1 MNDRERQNSKK
12 NQSGGGKGILTV
24 IGAIVLMNVISA
36 GGGSVIWFILA
47 IALIIAIMVIAVKA
61 MKKAAQKNSAGSAPV
76 QWTRP
81 DNDRRQ
87 NAPKSAERPV
97 YTPQTVYNENA
108 SAENF
113 QRDRQ
118 RRIAQLDGF
127 LKNGIIDKE
136 EYEVLLSRYERDI

>member
-12 NQSGGGKGILTV
+12 NQSGGGKGIL
-24 IGAIVLMNVISA
+24 IALGFIILMNVIGA
-36 GGGSVIWFILA
+36 GGGSVILVILA
-47 IALIIAIMVIAVKA
+47 IVLIVAVAVIGLKA
-61 MKKAAQKNSAGSAPV
+61 GKKAIKQKTEDQAPV
-76 QWTRP
+76 QWKRP

-87 NAPKSAERPV
+87 NAPQPVSATRI
-97 YTPQTVYNENA
+97 VYNENA

-136 EYEVLLSRYERDI
+136 EYKVLLSRYERNI

>member
-12 NQSGGGKGILTV
+12 NPSGGKGILTV

-36 GGGSVIWFILA
+36 GGASVIWFILA
-47 IALIIAIMVIAVKA
+47 IALIVAVMVIAVKA
-61 MKKAAQKNSAGSAPV
+61 MKKAAQKNSAESAPV

-81 DNDRRQ
+81 DNDLRQ

-136 EYEVLLSRYERDI
+136 EYKVLLSRYERDI

>member
-12 NQSGGGKGILTV
+12 NPSGGKGILAV

-61 MKKAAQKNSAGSAPV
+61 MKKAAQKNSAGSAPI

-81 DNDRRQ
+81 ENDRRQ

>member
-12 NQSGGGKGILTV
+12 NPSGGKGILALIV
-24 IGAIVLMNVISA
+24 SIVLMNIISA

-47 IALIIAIMVIAVKA
+47 IALIVAIMVIAVKA
-61 MKKAAQKNSAGSAPV
+61 VKKPAQKNSAGSAPV

-136 EYEVLLSRYERDI
+136 EYKVLLSRYERDI

>member
-12 NQSGGGKGILTV
+12 NPSGGKGILTV

>member
-12 NQSGGGKGILTV
+12 NPSGGKGILAV

-61 MKKAAQKNSAGSAPV
+61 MKKAAQKNSAGSAPI

-81 DNDRRQ
+81 ENDRSQ

-136 EYEVLLSRYERDI
+136 EYKVLLSRYERDI

>member
-1 MNDRERQNSKK
+1 MNDRERQSSKK
-12 NQSGGGKGILTV
+12 KQSGGGKGILAV
-24 IGAIVLMNVISA
+24 IVSIVLMNIISA

-61 MKKAAQKNSAGSAPV
+61 MKKAAQKNSAGSAPI

-81 DNDRRQ
+81 ENDRRQ

-136 EYEVLLSRYERDI
+136 EYKVLLSRYERDI

>member
-12 NQSGGGKGILTV
+12 NPSGGKGILAV

-61 MKKAAQKNSAGSAPV
+61 MKKAAQKNSAGSAPI

-81 DNDRRQ
+81 ENDRRQ

-113 QRDRQ
+113 QRDQQ

-136 EYEVLLSRYERDI
+136 EYKVLLSRYERDI

>member
-12 NQSGGGKGILTV
+12 NPSGGKGILAV

-47 IALIIAIMVIAVKA
+47 IALIIAIMVIAVKE

-87 NAPKSAERPV
+87 NAPKPAERPV

-136 EYEVLLSRYERDI
+136 EYKVLLSRYERDI

>member
-1 MNDRERQNSKK
+1 MNDRERQNSKTNK
-12 NQSGGGKGILTV
+12 SGGGKGIL
-24 IGAIVLMNVISA
+24 IVAGFIILMNVISA
-36 GGGSVIWFILA
+36 GGGRAILFILA
-47 IALIIAIMVIAVKA
+47 IALIAAVVIIAVKA
-61 MKKAAQKNSAGSAPV
+61 GKKAAQKNSAASAPAR
-76 QWTRP
+76 WSRP

-87 NAPKSAERPV
+87 NAPKQPERPV
-97 YTPQTVYNENA
+97 YTPQAVYNENA

-136 EYEVLLSRYERDI
+136 EYKVLLSRYERDI

>member
-12 NQSGGGKGILTV
+12 NPSGGKGILAV

-61 MKKAAQKNSAGSAPV
+61 MKKAAQKNSAGSAPI

-81 DNDRRQ
+81 END
-87 NAPKSAERPV
+87 
-97 YTPQTVYNENA
+97 
-108 SAENF
+108 
-113 QRDRQ
+113 
-118 RRIAQLDGF
+118 
-127 LKNGIIDKE
+127 
-136 EYEVLLSRYERDI
+136 LSLIHI

>member
-12 NQSGGGKGILTV
+12 NPSGGKGILTV

-36 GGGSVIWFILA
+36 GGASVIWFILA
-47 IALIIAIMVIAVKA
+47 IALIIAIVVIAVKA
-61 MKKAAQKNSAGSAPV
+61 ATKTAQKNSAEEAPV
-76 QWTRP
+76 RWTRP
-81 DNDRRQ
+81 DNDSRQ
-87 NAPKSAERPV
+87 NAPKPTERPV
-97 YTPQTVYNENA
+97 YTPQAGYNENA

-118 RRIAQLDGF
+118 RRIAQLDDF

-136 EYEVLLSRYERDI
+136 EYKVLLSRYERNI

>member
-1 MNDRERQNSKK
+1 MNDRERQSSKK
-12 NQSGGGKGILTV
+12 KQSGGGKGILTV

-47 IALIIAIMVIAVKA
+47 IALIVAIMVIAVKA
-61 MKKAAQKNSAGSAPV
+61 MKKAAQKNSAESAPV

-136 EYEVLLSRYERDI
+136 EYKVLLSRYERDI

>member
-12 NQSGGGKGILTV
+12 NPSGRKGILAV
-24 IGAIVLMNVISA
+24 IGAIGLMNVISA
-36 GGGSVIWFILA
+36 GGGSVIWLILA
-47 IALIIAIMVIAVKA
+47 IALIIAIMVVAVKA
-61 MKKAAQKNSAGSAPV
+61 MKKAAQKNSAESAPV

-87 NAPKSAERPV
+87 NAPKPAERPV

-136 EYEVLLSRYERDI
+136 EYKVLLSRYERDI

>member
-1 MNDRERQNSKK
+1 MNDRENQSRKK
-12 NQSGGGKGILTV
+12 NQSGGGKGILIALGV
-24 IGAIVLMNVISA
+24 IILMNVIGA
-36 GGGSVIWFILA
+36 GGGSVILVILA
-47 IALIIAIMVIAVKA
+47 IVLIVAVAVIGLKA
-61 MKKAAQKNSAGSAPV
+61 GKKAIKQKTEDQAPV
-76 QWTRP
+76 QWKRP
-81 DNDRRQ
+81 GNDLPQ
-87 NAPKSAERPV
+87 NAQRPV
-97 YTPQTVYNENA
+97 SATQIVYNENA

>member
-1 MNDRERQNSKK
+1 MNDRERQSSKK
-12 NQSGGGKGILTV
+12 KQSGGGKGIL
-24 IGAIVLMNVISA
+24 IALGFIILMNVISA
-36 GGGSVIWFILA
+36 GGGGVILFFLA
-47 IALIIAIMVIAVKA
+47 IALIAAVVVIAVKA
-61 MKKAAQKNSAGSAPV
+61 GKKAAQKNSAGSAPV

-87 NAPKSAERPV
+87 NAPKPVERPV
-97 YTPQTVYNENA
+97 YPPQAVYNENA

-136 EYEVLLSRYERDI
+136 EYKALLSRYERDI

>member
-1 MNDRERQNSKK
+1 MNDRERQSSKK
-12 NQSGGGKGILTV
+12 KQSGGGKGILTV
-24 IGAIVLMNVISA
+24 IGAFILMNVISA

-47 IALIIAIMVIAVKA
+47 IALIIVIFVIAVKA
-61 MKKAAQKNSAGSAPV
+61 VKKAAQKNSAEAAPV
-76 QWTRP
+76 RWTRT

-136 EYEVLLSRYERDI
+136 EYKVLLSRYERDI

>member
-1 MNDRERQNSKK
+1 MNDRERQNNKK
-12 NQSGGGKGILTV
+12 NPSGGKGIL
-24 IGAIVLMNVISA
+24 IALGFIILMNVISA
-36 GGGSVIWFILA
+36 GGGGVILFFFA
-47 IALIIAIMVIAVKA
+47 IALIIVILVIAVKA
-61 MKKAAQKNSAGSAPV
+61 GKKAAQKKSAESVPV
-76 QWTRP
+76 RWTRP

-87 NAPKSAERPV
+87 NAPKPVERPV

-136 EYEVLLSRYERDI
+136 EYKVLLSRYERDI

>member
-1 MNDRERQNSKK
+1 MNDRERQNNKANK
-12 NQSGGGKGILTV
+12 SGGGKGILAV
-24 IGAIVLMNVISA
+24 IGFIVLMNVISA

-47 IALIIAIMVIAVKA
+47 IALIIVIFVIAVKA
-61 MKKAAQKNSAGSAPV
+61 GKKAAQKNSAGSAPV

-136 EYEVLLSRYERDI
+136 EYKVLLSRYERDI

>member
-12 NQSGGGKGILTV
+12 NPSGGKGILTV

-36 GGGSVIWFILA
+36 GGASVIWFILA
-47 IALIIAIMVIAVKA
+47 IALIIAIMAIAVKA
-61 MKKAAQKNSAGSAPV
+61 GKKAAQKNSAESAPV
-76 QWTRP
+76 QWKRP
-81 DNDRRQ
+81 EIDRRQ
-87 NAPKSAERPV
+87 NPPKPAERPV

-136 EYEVLLSRYERDI
+136 EYKVLLSRYERDI

>member
-1 MNDRERQNSKK
+1 MNDRERQSSKK
-12 NQSGGGKGILTV
+12 KQSGGGKGILTV
-24 IGAIVLMNVISA
+24 IGAFVLMNVISA

-47 IALIIAIMVIAVKA
+47 IALIVAIMVIAVKA
-61 MKKAAQKNSAGSAPV
+61 MKKAAQKNSAESASV

-81 DNDRRQ
+81 ENDRRQ
-87 NAPKSAERPV
+87 NAPKPVERPV

>member
-1 MNDRERQNSKK
+1 MNDRERQSSKK
-12 NQSGGGKGILTV
+12 KQSGGGKGILTV
-24 IGAIVLMNVISA
+24 IGAFILMNVISA

-47 IALIIAIMVIAVKA
+47 IALIIVILVIAVKA
-61 MKKAAQKNSAGSAPV
+61 GKKVAQKNSAGSAPV

>member
-1 MNDRERQNSKK
+1 MNDRERQSSKN
-12 NQSGGGKGILTV
+12 NQSGGGKGIL
-24 IGAIVLMNVISA
+24 IALGFIILMNVIGA
-36 GGGSVIWFILA
+36 GGGSAILFILA
-47 IALIIAIMVIAVKA
+47 IALIIAVVIIAVKA
-61 MKKAAQKNSAGSAPV
+61 GKKAAQKKTAESSPV

-87 NAPKSAERPV
+87 NAPKPAERPV
-97 YTPQTVYNENA
+97 YTPQVVYNENA

-136 EYEVLLSRYERDI
+136 EYKVLLSRYERDI

>member
-1 MNDRERQNSKK
+1 MNDRERQNNKANK
-12 NQSGGGKGILTV
+12 SGGGKGILAV
-24 IGAIVLMNVISA
+24 IGFIVLMNVISA

-97 YTPQTVYNENA
+97 YTPQAGYNENA

-118 RRIAQLDGF
+118 RRIAQLDDF

-136 EYEVLLSRYERDI
+136 EYKVLLSRYERNI

>member
-12 NQSGGGKGILTV
+12 NPSGGKGILTI
-24 IGAIVLMNVISA
+24 IGAFVLMNVISA
-36 GGGSVIWFILA
+36 GEGGVILFFFA
-47 IALIIAIMVIAVKA
+47 IALIVAIMVIAVKA
-61 MKKAAQKNSAGSAPV
+61 MKKAAQKKSAESVPV

-97 YTPQTVYNENA
+97 YTPQAVYNENA

-136 EYEVLLSRYERDI
+136 EYKVLLSRYERDI

>member
-1 MNDRERQNSKK
+1 MNDQERQSSKK
-12 NQSGGGKGILTV
+12 KQSGGGKGIL
-24 IGAIVLMNVISA
+24 IALGFIILMNVISA
-36 GGGSVIWFILA
+36 GGGGVILFFLA
-47 IALIIAIMVIAVKA
+47 IALIAAVVVIAVKA
-61 MKKAAQKNSAGSAPV
+61 GKKAVQKNSAGSAPV

-118 RRIAQLDGF
+118 RRIVQLDGF

-136 EYEVLLSRYERDI
+136 EYKVLLSRYERDI

>member
-1 MNDRERQNSKK
+1 MNDRERQSSKK
-12 NQSGGGKGILTV
+12 KQSGGGKGIL
-24 IGAIVLMNVISA
+24 IALGFIILMNVISA
-36 GGGSVIWFILA
+36 GGGGVILFFFA
-47 IALIIAIMVIAVKA
+47 IALIIVILVIAVKA
-61 MKKAAQKNSAGSAPV
+61 GKKAAQKNSAGSAPV

-87 NAPKSAERPV
+87 NAPKPVERPV
-97 YTPQTVYNENA
+97 YPPQAVYNENA

-136 EYEVLLSRYERDI
+136 EYKALLSRYERDI